1 MKNEILFE
9 KIDGNGTDHEATVF
23 RTLKL
28 IEQKLE
34 KDIATKQDILIW
46 QQEELKRLHAEVLD
60 KSKTIVELNT
70 QLIEC
75 RSQSEGN
82 RQLINKLI
90 TDIDKLQQN
99 VDWYKRTYEIRSLIG
114 VIKDKLKHLFS

>member
-1 MKNEILFE
+1 MKNDVLYNEI
-9 KIDGNGTDHEATVF
+9 NGVDRDAIL

-28 IEQKLE
+28 IEQKIE
-34 KDIATKQDILIW
+34 KQVATKEDILQW
-46 QQEELKRLHAEVLD
+46 QLEEIKRLQFETGE
-60 KSKTIVELNT
+60 KSNTISELHT
-70 QLIEC
+70 KLLEC

-99 VDWYKRTYEIRSLIG
+99 IDWYKRTYETRSLVG
-114 VIKDKLKHLFS
+114 VIRDKLKHLFR

>member
-1 MKNEILFE
+1 MKNDILYD
-9 KIDGNGTDHEATVF
+9 KMNGADHETIVL
-23 RTLKL
+23 RTLRL

-34 KDIATKQDILIW
+34 KDVAAKQDILIW
-46 QQEELKRLHAEVLD
+46 QQEELKRLHKEVLD

-70 QLIEC
+70 HLIEC

-90 TDIDKLQQN
+90 TDIDKLQQT
-99 VDWYKRTYEIRSLIG
+99 VDWYKRTYESRSLIG
-114 VIKDKLKHLFS
+114 VIKDKLKHLFR